1 MRSIRPVHFQVFVPA
16 AVLSSAL
23 LLPTAVLLA
32 QATAKMPDPVA
43 QSTTQSAP
51 QTTISVNA
59 RLVTLP
65 VVVRDKKGKIIPGL
79 TKDDFTLT
87 EDGRP
92 ETIRYFTLDTNLP
105 LTLALNVDTSGSMR
119 DALDAERTAST
130 SFLDK
135 MLTQPTDKA
144 AVLHFDREVEL
155 LEDLTSQ
162 KPKLNEALN
171 QLGPTAAAADPD
183 AGSGSGN
190 DQSGSQRRGG
200 TALYDAIYLSANDIL
215 ARQTGRKAII
225 VLSDGEDRGSKETLM
240 NAVEAAQ
247 KAEAEVYTIYF
258 QGEHGGGGNN
268 GSPNNGGGRHGGG
281 MGYPGGGGG
290 MGYPGGGG
298 GGMGYPGGGGGGYP
312 GGGGGNRQPRPSSE
326 PHVDGKKVM
335 QRIAE
340 ETGGS
345 FYEAKKKENFDDIYK
360 QIADELR
367 QQYMLGYTPDSAS
380 QGDGFHRIA
389 LTTKKKDLFVQTRAG
404 YYSGGK

>member
-1 MRSIRPVHFQVFVPA
+1 MHARAFAPA
-16 AVLSSAL
+16 VALSSL
-23 LLPTAVLLA
+23 LLPASALPA
-32 QATAKMPDPVA
+32 QATAKVPDPVA
-43 QSTTQSAP
+43 QSAP
-51 QTTISVNA
+51 QTTLSVNA

-65 VVVRDKKGKIIPGL
+65 VVVRDKKGKIVSGL
-79 TKDDFTLT
+79 TKDDFILT

-105 LTLALNVDTSGSMR
+105 LTLALDVDTSGSMR

-130 SFLDK
+130 SFLDN

-171 QLGPTAAAADPD
+171 QLGPTAAADPD
-183 AGSGSGN
+183 AGSGSGSGSGN
-190 DQSGSQRRGG
+190 DQGSSQRRGG
-200 TALYDAIYLSANDIL
+200 TTLYDAIYLSANDIL
-215 ARQTGRKAII
+215 AKQTGRKAII
-225 VLSDGEDRGSKETLM
+225 VLSDGEDRGSRETLM
-240 NAVEAAQ
+240 NAVEVAQ

-258 QGEHGGGGNN
+258 QGERGGGNN
-268 GSPNNGGGRHGGG
+268 NNGYPNNGGRRGGMGYPGGG
-281 MGYPGGGGG
+281 MGYPGGGG

-298 GGMGYPGGGGGGYP
+298 MGYP
-312 GGGGGNRQPRPSSE
+312 GGGGNRQPRPSSE

-345 FYEAKKKENFDDIYK
+345 YYEAKKKENFDDIYK
-360 QIADELR
+360 AIADELR

-380 QGDGFHRIA
+380 QGDGFHRIS

-404 YYSGGK
+404 YYSGSSK

>member
-1 MRSIRPVHFQVFVPA
+1 MHFRAIVPA
-16 AVLSSAL
+16 AALTFVLFF
-23 LLPTAVLLA
+23 PTAPLLA
-32 QATAKMPDPVA
+32 QATAKAPDPAA
-43 QSTTQSAP
+43 QPAP

-65 VVVRDKKGKIIPGL
+65 VVVRDKKGKIISGL

-130 SFLDK
+130 SFLDN

-190 DQSGSQRRGG
+190 GQSGSQRRGG

-215 ARQTGRKAII
+215 AKQTGRKAII

-268 GSPNNGGGRHGGG
+268 NGYPGNGGGRH
-281 MGYPGGGGG
+281 GGG

-298 GGMGYPGGGGGGYP
+298 GGMGYPGGGGGGGGMGYP
-312 GGGGGNRQPRPSSE
+312 GGGGGGGNRQPRPSSE

-389 LTTKKKDLFVQTRAG
+389 LATKKKDFYVQTRAG
-404 YYSGGK
+404 YYSGGSSGK

>member
-1 MRSIRPVHFQVFVPA
+1 MPSLRPLHFRALVPA
-16 AVLSSAL
+16 AALPSVLFFA
-23 LLPTAVLLA
+23 TAPLLA
-32 QATAKMPDPVA
+32 QATAKAPDPVA
-43 QSTTQSAP
+43 QSAP

-65 VVVRDKKGKIIPGL
+65 VIVRDKKGKIISGL
-79 TKDDFTLT
+79 TKDDFTLN

-130 SFLDK
+130 SFLDN

-162 KPKLNEALN
+162 KPRLNEALN

-190 DQSGSQRRGG
+190 DQSGSRRRGG

-215 ARQTGRKAII
+215 AKQTGRKAII

-258 QGEHGGGGNN
+258 QGEHPGGGNN
-268 GSPNNGGGRHGGG
+268 GNPNNGGGRHGGG
-281 MGYPGGGGG
+281 MGYPGGGG
-290 MGYPGGGG
+290 MGYPGG

-312 GGGGGNRQPRPSSE
+312 GGGGNRQPRPSSE

-367 QQYMLGYTPDSAS
+367 QQYMLGYTPDSAG

-389 LTTKKKDLFVQTRAG
+389 LTTKKKDLYVQTRAG
-404 YYSGGK
+404 YYSGGSSGK